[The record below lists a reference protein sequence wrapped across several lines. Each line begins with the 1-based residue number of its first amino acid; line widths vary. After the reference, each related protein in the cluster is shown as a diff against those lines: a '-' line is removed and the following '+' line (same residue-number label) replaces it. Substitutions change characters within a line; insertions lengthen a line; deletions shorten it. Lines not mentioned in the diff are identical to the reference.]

1 MNFQHFDW
9 LIPKNR
15 RRKIARLTWKTDFNN
30 PVLRHLKGILK
41 LNLYFEHLAC
51 KLPLAL
57 RLICVT
63 VTSPDISIH
72 RQFRYLCSSV
82 HVSSD
87 FFVTTAMNQSSNQNA
102 DHFCP
107 HMDAGDLR
115 CNHRFTMATVASA
128 FSVCCN
134 AFHGCATFHRIN
146 MEESHG
152 TLEKPVVIRRPIRG
166 AGDGVLPVQ
175 VTAHGQNISIRSR
188 GA

>member
-1 MNFQHFDW
+1 M
-9 LIPKNR
+9 
-15 RRKIARLTWKTDFNN
+15 
-30 PVLRHLKGILK
+30 
-41 LNLYFEHLAC
+41 YFEHLAC

-63 VTSPDISIH
+63 VTSSDISIH

-82 HVSSD
+82 LVSSD